1 MFMAVSD
8 FNLQLAGSDTVTQWF
23 GAWPDFHDAEVISLN
38 LSRKAQ
44 SILRVYPYYP
54 EKPATVEFVL
64 NEITDLD
71 LADFSSQNVVS
82 GLSIEQVINKEGG
95 AVLRLQMFPCYG
107 LAGYID
113 AKQVQ
118 LNLIPG
124 WSTDGGSAW

>member
-8 FNLQLAGSDTVTQWF
+8 FNLQLAGSDALKQWF
-23 GAWPDFHDAEVISLN
+23 GDWPNFHDAEVISLN

-44 SILRVYPYYP
+44 SVLRVYPYYP

-64 NEITDLD
+64 NEITELE
-71 LADFSSQNVVS
+71 LADFSSQNVIS
-82 GLSIEQVINKEGG
+82 GLTIEQVTNKEGE

-107 LAGYID
+107 LAGYIE
-113 AKQVQ
+113 AKRLQ

-124 WSTDGGSAW
+124 RSTDGGRAW